1 MPHRTSPRGQLPL
14 EQVSLGEVPP
24 RARVA
29 RRPAKAAPRAA
40 GRATSAAV
48 GLVLRASPER
58 LKLEALEKEHA
69 RLLREIEKRKL
80 RCAATEQ
87 VSRDAHDTLHRETD
101 GLRLRLSAA
110 LRELHEMFGVLLGPK
125 SRLGRSDRAALRRFY
140 EHVLGGFPPPS
151 AFDPAP
157 PAPSEEGDES
167 PPAAGDGEPRGAPH
181 PGEHASAAKPGEKNT
196 GLLRALYKKLAVA
209 LHPDRARDPSE
220 AARLTAVM
228 KEVTRAYAEEDLA
241 KLVELDRSWLVPSP
255 EGDAADDL
263 ERRAA
268 ALLEANRELRR
279 QLRALT
285 SRLSELEEVLPGVAR
300 KGKRPPSAAEIAA
313 STLFS
318 LERELLDL
326 ERMRD
331 AARELFAGRS
341 GVFEFLTGRRTP
353 ADAASDPL
361 GDPFDQM
368 FDELLDAMAEC
379 ARAEQRR
386 KPRRR

>member
-1 MPHRTSPRGQLPL
+1 
-14 EQVSLGEVPP
+14 
-24 RARVA
+24 
-29 RRPAKAAPRAA
+29 
-40 GRATSAAV
+40 
-48 GLVLRASPER
+48 VLRTSPER

-101 GLRLRLSAA
+101 GLRVRLSAV
-110 LRELHEMFGVLLGPK
+110 LHELHEMFGALLGRK
-125 SRLGRSDRAALRRFY
+125 SRLGRGDRAALRRFY

-151 AFDPAP
+151 AFDPAS
-157 PAPSEEGDES
+157 PASAEAGDES
-167 PPAAGDGEPRGAPH
+167 PPSDGDGEAWGAPH
-181 PGEHASAAKPGEKNT
+181 PDEHASAAKPGGKNT

-209 LHPDRARDPSE
+209 LHPDRARDPGE

-241 KLVELDRSWLVPSP
+241 KLVELDRSWLVPGP
-255 EGDAADDL
+255 ESDAAADL

-279 QLRALT
+279 QLRALAT
-285 SRLSELEEVLPGVAR
+285 RLSELEELLPGVAR
-300 KGKRPPSAAEIAA
+300 KGRRPPSAAEIAA
-313 STLFS
+313 STLGS

-326 ERMRD
+326 ERLRD
-331 AARELFAGRS
+331 ATRALCAGRS
-341 GVFEFLTGRRTP
+341 SVFEFLTGRRGP
-353 ADAASDPL
+353 ADAGDPL
-361 GDPFDQM
+361 VDSFDQM
-368 FDELLDAMAEC
+368 FDELLDTMAER